1 MKKINYRLDEEK
13 LPSYSIIKAATEG
26 NVDAINLILK
36 HYERYILKLSTRMI
50 YDKLG
55 VDEKNIVSTG
65 NAIKSTYYS
74 FTVLSWTKGKEY
86 PGYALPEGKNLADY
100 PGAVLDEQGNITND
114 FSYVVVNLSVKNQ
127 SSKTIEN
134 DLIWGYIR
142 LRFLSAPSKYSDYIG
157 EVTYLGEE
165 KPRIL
170 NHNYYAETFA
180 PEEEKV
186 MPMIFVVNDALLDSE
201 AMYLEINPTG
211 AVIDNPDY
219 DIRRY
224 IVLN

>member
-1 MKKINYRLDEEK
+1 MK
-13 LPSYSIIKAATEG
+13 
-26 NVDAINLILK
+26 
-36 HYERYILKLSTRMI
+36 
-50 YDKLG
+50 
-55 VDEKNIVSTG
+55 KNIVSTG